1 MKQYIF
7 IAAMLL
13 AFVSCSTQKKSVSSL
28 PLYDERPVNE
38 IPTIERPAWPN
49 YDTQNENSFAVFS
62 HIYEPPVRQG
72 LPLMGSQG
80 DGSNATWRL
89 RRCKDATYLTYDYV
103 IPQDWFFFRFTTGS
117 CLIDA
122 DTGDRYLLR
131 EVEHLPMDQC
141 FWIHGMTGRTIRL
154 VLIYAPLPES
164 VKRICVYEAEG
175 EPRQWMDGDAWLS
188 EPNDVNTLRQ
198 DIVWSES
205 RAGRIHTDTGGR
217 IIR

>member
-1 MKQYIF
+1 
-7 IAAMLL
+7 
-13 AFVSCSTQKKSVSSL
+13 
-28 PLYDERPVNE
+28 
-38 IPTIERPAWPN
+38 
-49 YDTQNENSFAVFS
+49 
-62 HIYEPPVRQG
+62 
-72 LPLMGSQG
+72 MGSQG
-80 DGSNATWRL
+80 DGANATWRL
-89 RRCKDATYLTYDYV
+89 YRCKDATYLTYDYV

-175 EPRQWMDGDAWLS
+175 EPRQWMDGSAWMS
-188 EPNDVNTLRQ
+188 QPNDVNTLRQ
-198 DIVWSES
+198 PTVWPDRELI
-205 RAGRIHTDTGGR
+205 RIQPAKGGR